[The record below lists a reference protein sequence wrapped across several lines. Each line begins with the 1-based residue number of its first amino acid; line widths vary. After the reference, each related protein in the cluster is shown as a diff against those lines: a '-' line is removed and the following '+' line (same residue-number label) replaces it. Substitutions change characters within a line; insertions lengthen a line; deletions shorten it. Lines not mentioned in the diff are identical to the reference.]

1 LSDKLHE
8 KAEKLCLD
16 GIKRHIFLCSD
27 QSKPKCCSLE
37 EGLESWNYLKERLD
51 ELNLTGEGGIFRTKA
66 NCLRLCAK
74 GPIAVVYPD
83 GVWYHSCSPGVL
95 EKIIQEHLI
104 KGNPVEKYRI
114 REEIND
120 SGNNNLEETANILS
134 EQFDIREKGF
144 ISGIFNSD
152 AVLAMDELNN
162 ILADKIKD
170 LIMNNF
176 EKLSNILYRI
186 DVNPEKVN
194 NIFSSFGPAE
204 IPHELARLII
214 ERQLEKVKTRNYYRS
229 QNPRQIE

>member
-1 LSDKLHE
+1 MLRMVVVTGLSGSGRSAALKSFEDMGYYCVDNLPLLLLSAFVEFAKKSEDAVHS
-8 KAEKLCLD
+8 A
-16 GIKRHIFLCSD
+16 I
-27 QSKPKCCSLE
+27 
-37 EGLESWNYLKERLD
+37 GL
-51 ELNLTGEGGIFRTKA
+51 
-66 NCLRLCAK
+66 
-74 GPIAVVYPD
+74 
-83 GVWYHSCSPGVL
+83 
-95 EKIIQEHLI
+95 
-104 KGNPVEKYRI
+104 
-114 REEIND
+114 
-120 SGNNNLEETANILS
+120 
-134 EQFDIREKGF
+134 DIREKGF